1 MRFFNNSLINILNEK
16 LESFGS
22 NKYLEKFPQFLVSD
36 VKQKRSNEIFNINL
50 RKIFEGKRII

>member
-1 MRFFNNSLINILNEK
+1 MNILNEK
-16 LESFGS
+16 FESFGS